1 MNHKTLILLIL
12 LFPVFMVSCE
22 KDNGDRTWV
31 YCNETQ
37 CSNPWDNIFLDSA
50 ESRVEEYL
58 KRNDIRLFDIT
69 IERYSYGPF
78 CRACD
83 CPSGRAIRVLILDT
97 DVEAIKKSGFNS

>member
-1 MNHKTLILLIL
+1 MNHNTLIIL
-12 LFPVFMVSCE
+12 LLLPAFMVSCE

-37 CSNPWDNIFLDSA
+37 CSNTWDNISLDSA

-58 KRNDIRLFDIT
+58 KRNGIRLFDIT

-78 CRACD
+78 CTACD

-97 DVEAIKKSGFNS
+97 DVEAIKKLGFNS

>member
-1 MNHKTLILLIL
+1 MNHKTLIILLL
-12 LFPVFMVSCE
+12 LFPAFMVSCE

-37 CSNPWDNIFLDSA
+37 CSNTWDNISLDSA

-58 KRNDIRLFDIT
+58 KRNGIRLFDIT

-78 CRACD
+78 CTACD
-83 CPSGRAIRVLILDT
+83 CPSGRAIQVLILDT
-97 DVEAIKKSGFNS
+97 DVEAIKKLGFNS